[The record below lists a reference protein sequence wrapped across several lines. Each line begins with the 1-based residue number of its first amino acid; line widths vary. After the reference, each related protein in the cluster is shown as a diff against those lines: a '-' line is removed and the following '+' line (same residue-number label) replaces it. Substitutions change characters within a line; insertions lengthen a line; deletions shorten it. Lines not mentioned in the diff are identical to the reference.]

1 MNGNLVYTDVIL
13 QNNLGT
19 SALIDEGCQC
29 YAAING
35 DLVKGLKLRFVSHES
50 REVKGASSFMKS
62 SKIEGVVAF
71 FMRIAGFRQKVYAYV
86 VPGLTFPLILGNPWK
101 AHNKVRT
108 APEERR
114 FYHGRAGKWISE
126 GRNHK
131 ERKDQGC
138 FTTLAA
144 AIASDIEK
152 ALQTKEYP
160 TLKELQE
167 KLPPE
172 VRDMAPL
179 FCQREADKLP
189 PHRPGIDHRI
199 DLRELPDGSLPSLPW
214 GPLYGMSKEELLVL
228 RKSLDDL
235 LKKGYIRPSTSEAAA
250 PVLFVRKPGGG
261 LRFCCDYR
269 ALNAMSKQDRYPLP
283 LIPETLRNLTGARYL
298 TKIDVVV
305 AFNKIR
311 IAIGHENKTVFRTR
325 FGSFE

>member
-13 QNNLGT
+13 QNNLRT

-29 YAAING
+29 YATINR

-71 FMRIAGFRQKVYAYV
+71 FMRIAGFRQKVYAYIV
-86 VPGLTFPLILGNPWK
+86 LGLTFPLILGNPWK

-160 TLKELQE
+160 TLKEL
-167 KLPPE
+167 
-172 VRDMAPL
+172 
-179 FCQREADKLP
+179 
-189 PHRPGIDHRI
+189 
-199 DLRELPDGSLPSLPW
+199 
-214 GPLYGMSKEELLVL
+214 
-228 RKSLDDL
+228 
-235 LKKGYIRPSTSEAAA
+235 
-250 PVLFVRKPGGG
+250 
-261 LRFCCDYR
+261 
-269 ALNAMSKQDRYPLP
+269 
-283 LIPETLRNLTGARYL
+283 
-298 TKIDVVV
+298 
-305 AFNKIR
+305 
-311 IAIGHENKTVFRTR
+311 
-325 FGSFE
+325 